1 MTDDQKPKTK
11 NLITPAQL
19 RAIWGAAK
27 RQAIDESTLRDLV
40 EAETGA
46 RSISAMSTAQAATV
60 LNRLLGTTPLA
71 RSDGRGA
78 GGGGHPAEGEGRR
91 FADLGE
97 RRGMATPRQLRK
109 IEAMWRDRSRMPT
122 AAEQDAALRAWLTA
136 RWGVGDLR
144 FLSRFRA
151 SDVIVALEK
160 MEVIRAA

>member
-1 MTDDQKPKTK
+1 MSPT
-11 NLITPAQL
+11 NAQL

-46 RSISAMSTAQAATV
+46 RSISAMSPAQAATV
-60 LNRLLGTTPLA
+60 LNRLLGTAPLA

-78 GGGGHPAEGEGRR
+78 GGEGRR

-109 IEAMWRDRSRMPT
+109 IEAMWRDRSRMTT
-122 AAEQDAALRAWLTA
+122 ADEQDAALRAWLTA

>member
-1 MTDDQKPKTK
+1 MSPST
-11 NLITPAQL
+11 AQL

-27 RQAIDESTLRDLV
+27 RKAIDESTLRDLV
-40 EAETGA
+40 EAETGE
-46 RSISAMSTAQAATV
+46 RSISAMTTAQAATV
-60 LNRLLGTTPLA
+60 LNRLLGTKDQRPKTN
-71 RSDGRGA
+71 GRRG
-78 GGGGHPAEGEGRR
+78 R

-97 RRGMATPRQLRK
+97 RRGMATPKQLRK
-109 IEAMWRDRSRMPT
+109 IEAMWRDRSRMPS
-122 AAEQDAALRAWLTA
+122 ADEQDAALRAWLTA